1 MQNKVK
7 GVVGEKSIILHYG
20 GDAITIQSETDRL
33 LFEEFKELIKSG
45 DMDTLIQRFLSV
57 KERIEK
63 YTNKT
68 FYIKSGKLFLK
79 GDDVEIPEL
88 LAKKLLEL
96 EATDADFMPLV
107 RFWKK
112 LKSNPS
118 SASIEQLYGFIEANN
133 IPITEMGDIVTE
145 KGVNQRIGAPA
156 GELVDART
164 GKVDNSIGMEVVMD
178 RSKVDPNPNQTCSH
192 GLHVGAPDYVRRF
205 YSQNILVECVVNPRD
220 VVAVPTDYKNTKM
233 RVCRYVVVGYSS
245 KVSAKD
251 KPVYKLSE
259 FIKIPEPEVQE
270 KLESLSSSGKLSDKG
285 VDKDVIS
292 KKAKDETKVN
302 KRLLNK
308 YMKKLAKKTARQVLD
323 LVKEKLDIEL
333 PHNPKS
339 KAAIVKKAA
348 KLFAE
353 DEEVTTRVIVKPI
366 RGVRTEDEIYSQVAG
381 LKRDRESLPEYSTFG
396 NPNWGKIDAQI
407 AVISGKASPSDY
419 PDSEDVSGE
428 YDPESE
434 EEEIRN
440 AAEEAEQWLNN
451 KDYGNLFDE

>member
-20 GDAITIQSETDRL
+20 GDTITIQSETDRL
-33 LFEEFKELIKSG
+33 LFEEFKELIKLG
-45 DMDTLIQRFLSV
+45 DMTTLIERFLSV

-88 LAKKLLEL
+88 LAKKLLEM
-96 EATDADFMPLV
+96 EATGADFMPLV

-118 SASIEQLYGFIEANN
+118 SKSIEQLYGFIEVNN

-145 KGVNQRIGAPA
+145 KGVNQRRGAPA

-164 GKVDNSIGMEVVMD
+164 GNIDNSIGMEVIMD
-178 RSKVDPNPNQTCSH
+178 RSKVDDNPNQACSH

-233 RVCRYVVVGYSS
+233 RVCRYVVVGYSQ
-245 KVSAKD
+245 KVAAKD

-270 KLESLSSSGKLSDKG
+270 KMESLSSGEKSKQD
-285 VDKDVIS
+285 VDKNVIS
-292 KKAKDETKVN
+292 KKAKEETKVN
-302 KRLLNK
+302 KRILNK

-353 DEEVTTRVIVKPI
+353 DEEVRKP
-366 RGVRTEDEIYSQVAG
+366 T
-381 LKRDRESLPEYSTFG
+381 P
-396 NPNWGKIDAQI
+396 
-407 AVISGKASPSDY
+407 
-419 PDSEDVSGE
+419 
-428 YDPESE
+428 
-434 EEEIRN
+434 
-440 AAEEAEQWLNN
+440 
-451 KDYGNLFDE
+451 

>member
-7 GVVGEKSIILHYG
+7 GVVGEKSIILYYG

-45 DMDTLIQRFLSV
+45 NMTTLIERLLSV

-88 LAKKLLEL
+88 LAKKLLEM

-118 SASIEQLYGFIEANN
+118 TASVEQLYGFIEANN
-133 IPITEMGDIVTE
+133 IPLTEMGDIVTE
-145 KGVNQRIGAPA
+145 KGVNQKVGAPA
-156 GELVDART
+156 GELVDTYTKR
-164 GKVDNSIGMEVVMD
+164 VDNSLGMEVTMD
-178 RSKVDPNPNQTCSH
+178 RSKVDEDPNRTCSH
-192 GLHVGAPDYVRRF
+192 GLHVGAPDYVRKH
-205 YSQNILVECVVNPRD
+205 YSTNLIVECVVNPRD
-220 VVAVPTDYKNTKM
+220 VVAVPTDYNNTKM
-233 RVCRYVVVGYSS
+233 RVCRYVVVGYSP
-245 KVSAKD
+245 KVQPKY
-251 KPVYKLSE
+251 KPVYKLSD

-270 KLESLSSSGKLSDKG
+270 KMESLSSSGELSDNG
-285 VDKDVIS
+285 VNKNVIS

-302 KRLLNK
+302 KRILNK
-308 YMKKLAKKTARQVLD
+308 YMKKFAKKTARQVLD

-353 DEEVTTRVIVKPI
+353 DEEVTTKVVVKPI
-366 RGVRTEDEIYSQVAG
+366 QGVRTENEIDLQIAG
-381 LKRDRESLPEYSTFG
+381 LNRDRESLPEYSTFG

-407 AVISGKASPSDY
+407 LVIQGESDPSDF
-419 PDSEDVSGE
+419 PSSEDVDGE

-451 KDYGNLFDE
+451 RDCGNLFDE